1 MIQHWVPARYARTA
15 EYLFPASQQAV
26 AGLGLR
32 HGDVLLDS
40 ATGTGNAAVVALHHG
55 ARVIGVDSSPAQIAA
70 ARERLPTTDAEF
82 VVADAEDLPFPTA
95 YADAGVSVFGIIFA
109 HDPAH
114 ALSELV
120 RCVRPG
126 GPVAFTTL
134 SADGWPNEAR
144 RILANELNA
153 PPPPFPSVWRDPE
166 AVGEAAANAGL
177 ETIEVR
183 SHSLRLRLDDERS
196 LADQVA
202 ERMGGLAAMR
212 TQLETLD
219 RWHQASARLS
229 EYLYACPHFDTNT
242 SELVDPYLLVTGR
255 KRRTE

>member
-1 MIQHWVPARYARTA
+1 MNQHWVPARYARTA
-15 EYLFPASQQAV
+15 EYLFPASRQAV
-26 AGLGLR
+26 AALGLR

-55 ARVIGVDSSPAQIAA
+55 ARVIGVDSSPEQIAA
-70 ARERLPTTDAEF
+70 ACERLLTTDAEF
-82 VVADAEDLPFPTA
+82 VVADAEDLPFPAA

-114 ALSELV
+114 ALSDLV

-144 RILANELNA
+144 KILAEELNA
-153 PPPPFPSVWRDPE
+153 PPPPFPSIWSSPE
-166 AVGEAAANAGL
+166 AAEQAAANAGL
-177 ETIEVR
+177 ETIEIR
-183 SHSLRLRLDDERS
+183 SHSLRFPLDGQRS
-196 LADQVA
+196 LADQVT

-212 TQLETLD
+212 TQLETLG
-219 RWHQASARLS
+219 RWHQARTRLD
-229 EYLYACPHFDTNT
+229 EYLDACTHFDTNT
-242 SELVDPYLLVTGR
+242 PELVDLYLLVTGR
-255 KRRTE
+255 KR